1 MPAAVNIKSDLHF
14 TLVLIWFVALKVW
27 LGWMVNPVFLLIW
40 CLCSATGVK
49 ENYNHRVAQESH
61 NAHNP
66 NMFVFHWIKLTITS
80 LSEAAAAAHNNS
92 FSSFPVCFT
101 LTDWCI
107 VWCEETEGV
116 SNSVTVHFFV
126 SAVVVRGHRK
136 SHFKTMTWMK
146 LLFCYFFI
154 TDVRLSDLLSV
165 QSQKKISQLSEHKEG
180 LWKKKAWR
188 DCLRSQ
194 KHTHSLIHICSG
206 SSQQCFNKRSGIS
219 RVSVGCFWL
228 AVTEP
233 WI

>member
-126 SAVVVRGHRK
+126 STIVVRGHRK

-180 LWKKKAWR
+180 LWKKKS
-188 DCLRSQ
+188 LKGLSQ
-194 KHTHSLIHICSG
+194 KSKTHSLL
-206 SSQQCFNKRSGIS
+206 NPY
-219 RVSVGCFWL
+219 L
-228 AVTEP
+228 
-233 WI
+233 